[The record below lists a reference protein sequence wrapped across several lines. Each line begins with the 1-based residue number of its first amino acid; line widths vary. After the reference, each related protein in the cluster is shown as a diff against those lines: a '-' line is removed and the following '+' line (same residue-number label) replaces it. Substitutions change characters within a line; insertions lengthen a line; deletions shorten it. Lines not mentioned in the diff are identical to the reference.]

1 MKALMGK
8 KAVRVLHLE
17 DDEND
22 RILVKEMLRA
32 EGLNCE
38 FTAVK
43 TREGLEKTLQAE
55 NFDLI
60 ISDYSM
66 PSFDGLSGL
75 AVAHELSPETPFI
88 FFSGTIGEESAVNSL
103 KKGA

>member
-1 MKALMGK
+1 MKALGEK

-17 DDEND
+17 DDKND
-22 RILVKEMLRA
+22 RLFVQEMMRADGLV
-32 EGLNCE
+32 CE
-38 FTAVK
+38 FTAVQ
-43 TREGLEKTLQAE
+43 TRNDFEGALHQS

-75 AVAHELSPETPFI
+75 SVAHELSPKTPFI
-88 FFSGTIGEESAVNSL
+88 FFSGTIGEESAV
-103 KKGA
+103 